1 MVKKIDEIG
10 KNDAENNFFG
20 DYVREQEMN
29 DRIRA
34 IVENKQVRMKQ
45 LKIQS
50 NNLTTTC

>member
-10 KNDAENNFFG
+10 KNDAEKNFFG

-29 DRIRA
+29 DRTRA

-45 LKIQS
+45 
-50 NNLTTTC
+50 